1 MNDRRVVVV
10 IEQDEEVRA
19 LLRATLGDAGFEVHF
34 AATGESGIELVRAK
48 RPDTVTLDV
57 VLPDMNGYDVARRI
71 REFSHTYI
79 IILTAR
85 SGLRATI
92 RGFDAGADDY
102 IVKPIRPRELRARI
116 DGMLRRPRQLQ
127 TVAPVRTAANR
138 TAAVLTAP
146 RLSPPSMP
154 AAGAGAD
161 GSTATA
167 GSTYE
172 HNGLRIDSATR
183 AASIGGRSLALTR
196 TEFDLLRILLERGTG
211 VVTKTE
217 LAGLLGLVQ
226 QEAAPPGAASAGSR
240 DPGRIIEAHVG
251 NLRRKLGDDARR
263 PRWLKTV
270 RGSGYTLA

>member
-10 IEQDEEVRA
+10 IEQDEQVRA

-48 RPDTVTLDV
+48 QPDTVTLDV
-57 VLPDMNGYDVARRI
+57 VLPDMNGYEVARRI

-85 SGLRATI
+85 SDLGATI
-92 RGFDAGADDY
+92 KGFDAGADDY
-102 IVKPIRPRELRARI
+102 IVKPIRPRELRARV
-116 DGMLRRPRQLQ
+116 DGMLRRPRQLRA
-127 TVAPVRTAANR
+127 VAPVGTAA
-138 TAAVLTAP
+138 TAA
-146 RLSPPSMP
+146 
-154 AAGAGAD
+154 AAAATGAA

-167 GSTYE
+167 CSSYE

-196 TEFDLLRILLERGTG
+196 TEFDLLRVLLERGTG
-211 VVTKTE
+211 VVTKAE
-217 LAGLLGLVQ
+217 LAALLGLMQ
-226 QEAAPPGAASAGSR
+226 QEAVQPGAADASTR